1 MIGANIRKARAER
14 SLSLRELAQ
23 LIQVRGLVDGL
34 SYSAIQRIE
43 SGQRRVATFE
53 LAELAEVLNTSM
65 AALVGGR
72 DRSASLN
79 LAARVANSPDEA
91 VLGSVKRRAVEIL
104 EAQDLLG
111 RLVAPL
117 PPLKHVEIPSLP
129 STRASGKRLAKLMRA
144 RLQLGSAPIAD
155 LAALIEESF
164 AALVF
169 TEPLPEGTS
178 GFCAMD
184 HDAGVILINGDDPIG
199 RQTFT
204 LAHELCHLLLR
215 DVDTVEVLGPHGR
228 STSGSEGRADEFAAH
243 FLTPD
248 EALRGAVPNGRAD
261 VRMVAQLAHRFSMSA
276 EAMANRLRTLGLLG
290 SDFDLGATR
299 RRLAE
304 MSELVGEARSE
315 ARSESRR
322 KPSRLLTALALS
334 AFENEQVGIGMVS
347 TVTGE
352 RDLDRLRKIL
362 GDSVIGAPSSFED
375 AASLA

>member
-14 SLSLRELAQ
+14 SLSLRKLAQ
-23 LIQVRGLVDGL
+23 LIEARGVVDGL

-65 AALVGGR
+65 AVLVGGR
-72 DRSASLN
+72 GRSAPLD
-79 LAARVANSPDEA
+79 LAARVANFPDEA

-129 STRASGKRLAKLMRA
+129 STRTSGKRLAKLMRE

-155 LAALIEESF
+155 LASLIEESF
-164 AALVF
+164 AALVS

-184 HDAGVILINGDDPIG
+184 HDAGVILINGVESIG
-199 RQTFT
+199 DQTFT

-215 DVDTVEVLGPHGR
+215 DVDTVEILGPREG

-243 FLTPD
+243 FLAPD
-248 EALRGAVPNGRAD
+248 EALRGAVSNGKAD

-276 EAMANRLRTLGLLG
+276 ETMASRLGTLGLLG

-315 ARSESRR
+315 ERAEGRR
-322 KPSRLLTALALS
+322 KPSRTLTALALS
-334 AFENEQVGIGMVS
+334 ALEDGHVGIGLVS
-347 TVTGE
+347 MVTGE
-352 RDLDRLRKIL
+352 RDLDRLRKALEGSFDVENSGID
-362 GDSVIGAPSSFED
+362 GGRSV
-375 AASLA
+375 